1 MPLSNNPVP
10 TITTM
15 TTFPTPNIPFTYSCS
30 VAVIN
35 PGWEG
40 TQHIP
45 NFKDGSTAYWQEC
58 LALAP
63 RLIRVFALA
72 LDLDEDYFDDLVTH
86 VSVSL
91 QDACVT

>member
-1 MPLSNNPVP
+1 M
-10 TITTM
+10 
-15 TTFPTPNIPFTYSCS
+15 
-30 VAVIN
+30 
-35 PGWEG
+35 
-40 TQHIP
+40 QHIP

>member
-15 TTFPTPNIPFTYSCS
+15 TTDEILAGIRGEEF
-30 VAVIN
+30 V
-35 PGWEG
+35 WEG

>member
-1 MPLSNNPVP
+1 MFKLFYTCRS
-10 TITTM
+10 ITGH
-15 TTFPTPNIPFTYSCS
+15 S
-30 VAVIN
+30 VLRC
-35 PGWEG
+35 
-40 TQHIP
+40 
-45 NFKDGSTAYWQEC
+45 TA
-58 LALAP
+58 AP